1 MLRVIESLSVM
12 MVFDPSEYLSV
23 GLKIFFYLPI
33 LLYPFV
39 VGKKS
44 HGSGIV
50 HKDIFAGL
58 PKDGDIVSDIGLA

>member
-44 HGSGIV
+44 HGSGYCT
-50 HKDIFAGL
+50 
-58 PKDGDIVSDIGLA
+58 